1 MILGPHCD
9 DYLYTTGYAVDFK
22 LVEAA
27 TAVSI
32 WVIFF
37 MVKERNNA
45 QFHVIYLIMQ
55 VHPSLSSAQCMSK
68 EILPFFSNTQL

>member
-1 MILGPHCD
+1 MIPCPHCD
-9 DYLYTTGYAVDFK
+9 DYLYTTGHAVDFK

-45 QFHVIYLIMQ
+45 QLHVIYLIMQ
-55 VHPSLSSAQCMSK
+55 VHPSLSYPLCMSK